1 MNIPIVAE
9 MLQTAQNSIEQLK
22 NRITNIRYGKPD
34 TSKELWQ
41 NVIYFNLDGEPKTGI
56 LRGRNK
62 NLLLGFG
69 VECDKS
75 IACRVLID
83 GDLI

>member
-9 MLQTAQNSIEQLK
+9 MIQTAQNSIEDLK

-34 TSKELWQ
+34 TSKEPWE
-41 NVIYFNLDGEPKTGI
+41 NVIYFNLDGEPKKGV

-62 NLLLGFG
+62 NLILGFG
-69 VECDKS
+69 LEPDKA

>member
-1 MNIPIVAE
+1 MNIPIVSE
-9 MLQTAQNSIEQLK
+9 MIQTAQNSIENLK

-34 TSKELWQ
+34 TSKEPWQ
-41 NVIYFNLDGEPKTGI
+41 NVIHFNLDGEPKTGI

-69 VECDKS
+69 IEGDKA

-83 GDLI
+83 GDLV